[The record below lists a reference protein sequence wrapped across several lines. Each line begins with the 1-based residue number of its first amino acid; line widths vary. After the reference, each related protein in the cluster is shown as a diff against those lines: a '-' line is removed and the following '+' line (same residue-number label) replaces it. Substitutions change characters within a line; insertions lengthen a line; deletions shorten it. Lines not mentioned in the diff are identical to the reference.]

1 MRFEGKSRLGFFPL
15 PLSEAHLIRSFLQF
29 PDTPSSAIDPCV
41 GDGVAFEVITS
52 DAEVVRYGIELDA
65 YRAEQARQHIPTMP
79 PSEQIYTP
87 ECSKIGSHLSSASVI
102 LRSGEVSPEEGTVVL
117 ATLSSPRH
125 LHPAALGSALKA
137 IGGLLE
143 LSNTLDPWRRS

>member
-1 MRFEGKSRLGFFPL
+1 
-15 PLSEAHLIRSFLQF
+15 
-29 PDTPSSAIDPCV
+29 
-41 GDGVAFEVITS
+41 
-52 DAEVVRYGIELDA
+52 
-65 YRAEQARQHIPTMP
+65 MP

-102 LRSGEVSPEEGTVVL
+102 LCSGEVSPEEGTLVL
-117 ATLSSPRH
+117 GTLSSPRH